1 LPAKNFVSEI
11 SQQSMDFN
19 FDEVENHDGEAD
31 KKGIREAEKFLKC
44 LQ

>member
-1 LPAKNFVSEI
+1 MPVKNCLSKI
-11 SQQSMDFN
+11 SQPSMDFN
-19 FDEVENHDGEAD
+19 FDEVENHNGEAY